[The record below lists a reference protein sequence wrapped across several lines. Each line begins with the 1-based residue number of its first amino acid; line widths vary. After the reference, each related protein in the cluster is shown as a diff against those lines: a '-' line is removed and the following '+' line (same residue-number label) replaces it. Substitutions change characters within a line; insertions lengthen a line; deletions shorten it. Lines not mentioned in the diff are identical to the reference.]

1 MIKIESTDP
10 MYKYRGDYQILV
22 KLERVADTNQQA
34 GFFIIQ
40 FASGDNRIALNPD
53 ESLTGKLDQDEPRSM
68 YKVILDYHKDVYFT
82 INEMSQK
89 MTKTLGW
96 NVYIKDEE
104 FEVRSLYMWTE
115 DNWRHTYKNEISF
128 FILWERVVELN
139 SKNLSSASCTS
150 IYIHGKK
157 QKTRQ
162 NIVLL

>member
-22 KLERVADTNQQA
+22 KLERVVDTNQQA

-104 FEVRSLYMWTE
+104 FEVRSLYMWT
-115 DNWRHTYKNEISF
+115 
-128 FILWERVVELN
+128 
-139 SKNLSSASCTS
+139 
-150 IYIHGKK
+150 
-157 QKTRQ
+157 
-162 NIVLL
+162 